1 MMLRL
6 LLEVRVLDHRGGSTI
21 VEARCRVA
29 SCRASSRISY
39 GAPDDVIAA
48 VSRHVHLHLD
58 EFSKLTV
65 RWTAGPTKVD
75 P

>member
-1 MMLRL
+1 MMLRVL
-6 LLEVRVLDHRGGSTI
+6 VEYKVLDVRAGSTI
-21 VEARCRVA
+21 MEARCRAA
-29 SCRASSRISY
+29 SCRASSRISF
-39 GAPDDVIAA
+39 GLPNDVIAA

-58 EFSKLTV
+58 EFSKSTV